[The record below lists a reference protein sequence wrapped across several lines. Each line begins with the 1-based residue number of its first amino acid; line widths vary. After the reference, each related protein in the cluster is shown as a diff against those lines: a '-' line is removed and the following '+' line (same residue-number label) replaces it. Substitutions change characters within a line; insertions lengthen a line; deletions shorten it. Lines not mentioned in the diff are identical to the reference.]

1 MTGVQTCALPIS
13 RTGLFYIPSWQNS
26 SQISAK
32 APATWVEGERYTG
45 VGHPAGAAP
54 QQRPRHGGGGLA
66 TGGYGNAAAF
76 RKDEEGYGA
85 IIAVEPQTGEKKWE
99 FKMNDYT
106 ESGVLTTASDVL
118 FAGGREGNFFA
129 LDARNGEF
137 LWKVGLGGTVASG
150 PMTFSLDGHQYVSVC
165 AGNSLYIFGLPQ

>member
-1 MTGVQTCALPIS
+1 MGGR
-13 RTGLFYIPSWQNS
+13 RTLYWRRTSNGCCS
-26 SQISAK
+26 
-32 APATWVEGERYTG
+32 TT
-45 VGHPAGAAP
+45 AGRSTA
-54 QQRPRHGGGGLA
+54 GGGLA

-118 FAGGREGNFFA
+118 FAGGREGNFFVHSTRVTESFSGR
-129 LDARNGEF
+129 LVWEAR
-137 LWKVGLGGTVASG
+137 WRAD
-150 PMTFSLDGHQYVSVC
+150 PPTFSLDGHQYVGVC
-165 AGNSLYIFGLPQ
+165 AGNSLYIFGLGPQ